1 MWFRANNFW
10 WGGISLLIYYLRRI
24 YNGFKLF
31 FTQIKFRNRNKHNN
45 CFLKNLADINKIY
58 IWNYTWG
65 DIDARL
71 SDSNNSYLK
80 IWSYCCIAWEVEF
93 IDLSNHPL
101 DWLFLEWSEN
111 LMVVKPLRKL
121 LNFKRKDCVS
131 FKAKQ
136 KIESISKIKR
146 EKTCKWPIIVD
157 DDVRIWTWAKIMS
170 WVHIWQWAVIAAWAI
185 VTKDIPPYAI
195 AWWVPAKVLKYR
207 FPEEKIKKLLKIN
220 YSNTPI
226 EKLGEIYEQ
235 TIKENFDIDLILKHI
250 SE

>member
-1 MWFRANNFW
+1 M
-10 WGGISLLIYYLRRI
+10 
-24 YNGFKLF
+24 
-31 FTQIKFRNRNKHNN
+31 
-45 CFLKNLADINKIY
+45 
-58 IWNYTWG
+58 
-65 DIDARL
+65 
-71 SDSNNSYLK
+71 
-80 IWSYCCIAWEVEF
+80 
-93 IDLSNHPL
+93 
-101 DWLFLEWSEN
+101 
-111 LMVVKPLRKL
+111 KPLRKL

-136 KIESISKIKR
+136 KIESISKFKR

-207 FPEEKIKKLLKIN
+207 FPEEKIKKLLRIN

-250 SE
+250 GE